1 MMNDKRIDWDAVKLR
16 MAEAEALIGRSLEP
30 DPVRIAE
37 LLHQRAVRLAERRR
51 QGAAAPAER
60 VLGFWL
66 GDEHCGLEI
75 TTVAEIQPYQR
86 CTPIPGQA
94 AELLG
99 VVNLRGR
106 IRPVL
111 DLGSMV
117 GSKGTTAEGGYVLFL
132 RTGSGEIG
140 ARVDRVEAVRSIR
153 LDELTDVS
161 RGSGQLASRFAK
173 GITRDS
179 LILLDAEA
187 VTAAL
192 ATVIAPAS

>member
-37 LLHQRAVRLAERRR
+37 LLHQRAV
-51 QGAAAPAER
+51 PTER

-86 CTPIPGQA
+86 CTPVPGQA

-111 DLGSMV
+111 DLAGMV